1 MQVLSGPTDIK
12 KKEDSSSS
20 IISPHLCLRLR
31 WDFREGLWIAVWLIW
46 LWITE
51 LHFSLSVVLRCLR
64 AASERLRYIYYWFK
78 PISSSHWFNRYWT
91 VEKRATFLPESKGM
105 VWFSLV
111 WFGLVWFGFVWFG
124 LVFWYGLTG
133 PCLSVT
139 MDMSAPVC
147 MYASRCILAPGC
159 MYAPSL
165 VWFGLVSFGLVWFYS
180 VWFWLVWF
188 SLVWFG
194 LVRLG

>member
-1 MQVLSGPTDIK
+1 MRDSLMQGLSGPTDIK

-111 WFGLVWFGFVWFG
+111 WFGLVELAYFGGRRWTCWLLRCV
-124 LVFWYGLTG
+124 
-133 PCLSVT
+133 
-139 MDMSAPVC
+139 PVIG
-147 MYASRCILAPGC
+147 SRCMFLC
-159 MYAPSL
+159 L
-165 VWFGLVSFGLVWFYS
+165 V
-180 VWFWLVWF
+180 
-188 SLVWFG
+188 
-194 LVRLG
+194 